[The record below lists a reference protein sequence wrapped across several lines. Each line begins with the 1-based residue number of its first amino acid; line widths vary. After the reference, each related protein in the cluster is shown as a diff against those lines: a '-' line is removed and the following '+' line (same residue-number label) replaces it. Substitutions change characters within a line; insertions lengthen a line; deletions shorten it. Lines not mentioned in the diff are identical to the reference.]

1 MPRMIR
7 QSHRDYYE
15 IINHIFQNVYTKAV
29 GCRPSELAYRCE
41 FPWQQFR
48 NYRDLLISHNLLM
61 ISSNSGPNQHYE
73 ITPKGERF
81 LQLFAEIE
89 EVLKSAN
96 TA

>member
-15 IINHIFQNVYTKAV
+15 IINHILQNVYTKAG

-41 FPWQQFR
+41 LPWQQFR
-48 NYRDLLISHNLLM
+48 SYRDLLINHNLLM
-61 ISSNSGPNQHYE
+61 ISFNSGPNQHYE

-89 EVLKSAN
+89 DDLKSAN